1 MIYETVLHSTEQQW
15 ILQHPMSQLN
25 DPVELLQQTRS
36 NFIIESD
43 VSNIKE
49 IKSNMRQLTKL
60 MAEKQTHHNELMKQ
74 LQSQLQRQQTKVQA
88 LKKNFQEQTSQVKRV
103 EDELNIPKLQQDID
117 KLVQEINQLRDTIQ
131 EGIQKVVE
139 TQKQLLNDD
148 TDAAHTIDEEPIGK
162 DDKIRVLKL
171 KLFHSLDVALYND
184 QLLDLRNEARPLS
197 SSSSSHNIWDEL

>member
-1 MIYETVLHSTEQQW
+1 
-15 ILQHPMSQLN
+15 MSQLN

-60 MAEKQTHHNELMKQ
+60 MAEKQTHHSELMKQ

-148 TDAAHTIDEEPIGK
+148 TDAALTIDEEPIGK

-197 SSSSSHNIWDEL
+197 SSSSNNIWDEL